1 MPQPKLPPSFE
12 APPDAPHMPMEFE
25 APPSAPQSFDRPAAM
40 IVPPIDP
47 RTWRT
52 QMPGR
57 TMSEKE
63 TMDYAAE
70 TVPLAA
76 GIAASMLT
84 PVGWGGALAG
94 LARLGPTGTLLMKG
108 AELGL
113 RGAAT
118 GVATYLGTLWEQG
131 IKAAADTE
139 TAPKSFAE
147 ANKKALGNAAWGAGM
162 EVGVPLATAAVSK
175 PVGWAWQ
182 KFGEGAIQ
190 WAKGTK
196 IGQQIEARVK
206 ALSALDA
213 KSAAFQ
219 KTARE
224 LDDLVQQANKA
235 KADELGRLASIEEQ
249 KNVASEVLDQFGK
262 IDAGPSHAARAA
274 NMAKQYDDVMG
285 RKVTAL
291 YKGVEQLGGSV
302 DLRYAAQQ
310 FVKDFNSL
318 PRGSNLVYLLN
329 QPTADMAQAVKVGAK
344 GITKVSPAAPA
355 PRLYGEAG
363 TPSAYAL
370 KMPESV
376 DEGQRLSQLIFSP
389 GALANQPL
397 DAVVQGRG
405 TLSAWAN
412 DPRFTP
418 AERDIL
424 KKFLGN
430 YDTAIENRLSE
441 VGPEAVGMFRAAKNL
456 YGASEEIKKD
466 IAYKVMSKDPKSVA
480 DLIEPGRPKSVA
492 RILQVMRETG
502 NEALIPVT
510 QRQVLNDIMVG
521 RNGAMDL
528 GAVAGKLDAYGA
540 SIPALFRNPADL
552 AQVNRLR
559 QISMEVK
566 RLEASAGAK
575 SSAALD
581 RLNRELADLGKRQA
595 KVAEG
600 MQDVNATRL
609 AMASGQSD
617 LAPEAMRTL
626 AMAASHK
633 VGFLASVVEKP
644 LVEKILEASGN
655 PARANK
661 LILGLRKMRDF
672 SSEDGPNMIRA
683 ALMVGKLT
691 KAAYGG
697 RASGEAIPLASSH

>member
-12 APPDAPHMPMEFE
+12 APPDAPQMPMEFE
-25 APPSAPQSFDRPAAM
+25 APPSAPPSFDRPPAM
-40 IVPPIDP
+40 IAPPIDP
-47 RTWRT
+47 RTGRT

-57 TMSEKE
+57 TMTEGE

-70 TVPLAA
+70 TVPLAL
-76 GIAASMLT
+76 GIAASAWT

-94 LARLGPTGTLLMKG
+94 MARLGRTGTLLMKG
-108 AELGL
+108 AELGV
-113 RGAAT
+113 RAATVGAAT
-118 GVATYLGTLWEQG
+118 YTGAMGEQG

-139 TAPKSFAE
+139 TAPKSLAE
-147 ANKKALGNAAWGAGM
+147 ANKRALGNAAWGAGM
-162 EVGVPLATAAVSK
+162 EAGIPLATAAVAK
-175 PVGWAWQ
+175 PLGWAWD
-182 KFGEGAIQ
+182 KFGDGAYA
-190 WAKGTK
+190 WAKGTRV
-196 IGQQIEARVK
+196 GQQIEARVK
-206 ALSALDA
+206 ALSALDS
-213 KSAAFQ
+213 KSAAFT
-219 KTARE
+219 KTAKE
-224 LDDLVQQANKA
+224 LDDLVMQANNA
-235 KADELGRLASIEEQ
+235 KADELARIASVEER
-249 KNVASEVLDQFGK
+249 KNVALEVLDEFGK

-274 NMAKQYDDVMG
+274 NMAEQYDKVMG
-285 RKVTAL
+285 KKVTTL
-291 YKGVEQLGGSV
+291 YKGVEQMGGTV
-302 DLRYAAQQ
+302 DLRGATQE
-310 FVKDFNSL
+310 FVKDFNAL
-318 PRGSNLVYLLN
+318 PRGSNLVALLN
-329 QPTADMAQAVKVGAK
+329 QPTTDMAEAVKTGAK
-344 GITKVSPAAPA
+344 GVTKVSPTKAA

-363 TPSAYAL
+363 SPSAYAL

-376 DEGQRLSQLIFSP
+376 EEGKRLSQLLFSP
-389 GALANQPL
+389 GELAAQPL

-430 YDTAIENRLSE
+430 YDTAIENRLNE

-502 NEALIPVT
+502 NEGLIPVT

-528 GAVAGKLDAYGA
+528 GSVAGKLDAYGA
-540 SIPALFRNPADL
+540 SIPALFRNPSDL

-566 RLEASAGAK
+566 QLEASAGAK
-575 SSAALD
+575 SSATLD
-581 RLNRELADLGKRQA
+581 RLNKTLDDLSRKQA
-595 KVAEG
+595 KVSEG
-600 MQDVNATRL
+600 IQNVNATRL
-609 AMASGQSD
+609 AMASGQPD
-617 LAPEAMRTL
+617 AAPEAMRML

-633 VGFLASVVEKP
+633 VGFLAGMVEKP
-644 LVEKILEASGN
+644 LVERILEASGN

-672 SSEDGPNMIRA
+672 SSQDGPNMVRA
-683 ALMVGKLT
+683 ALGAGKLT
-691 KAAYGG
+691 KAAYSGLE
-697 RASGEAIPLASSH
+697 SGESIPLMPSH